1 MGFTVRE
8 MLVWLVRLPDEPVTA
23 KVNVPMAAVALEM
36 NVNALVP
43 AVLAGLKEAVTPFGK
58 PDIDKLTVPRKPFSG
73 VTVIVLVPLVPCV
86 SITVVGEAEI
96 EKLGPEAGQLFT
108 RFAALTLPI
117 PVAKSQPVVVPYAG
131 LNELSDV
138 ERTPTEPSAK

>member
-1 MGFTVRE
+1 MGFTARE
-8 MLVWLVRLPDEPVTA
+8 MVVWLVSVPDEPVTA
-23 KVNVPMAAVALEM
+23 IVNVPTAAVELDTS
-36 NVNALVP
+36 VNALVP
-43 AVLAGLKEAVTPFGK
+43 AVLAGLKDAVTPFGK
-58 PDIDKLTVPRKPFSG
+58 PDIDKLTVPAKPFSG

-86 SITVVGEAEI
+86 SVTVFGDAEI

-117 PVAKSQPVVVPYAG
+117 PVAKSQPVVVLYAG

>member
-1 MGFTVRE
+1 VGFTARAMV
-8 MLVWLVRLPDEPVTA
+8 VWLVSVPDEPVTA
-23 KVNVPMAAVALEM
+23 KVNVPMAAVGLEM
-36 NVNALVP
+36 SVNALVP
-43 AVLAGLKEAVTPFGK
+43 AVLAGLKDAVTPFGK
-58 PDIDKLTVPRKPFSG
+58 PDIDKLTVPAKPFSG

-86 SITVVGEAEI
+86 SVTVFGEAEI

-131 LNELSDV
+131 LNKLSDV
-138 ERTPTEPSAK
+138 ESTPTEPSAK

>member
-1 MGFTVRE
+1 MGFTARAMV
-8 MLVWLVRLPDEPVTA
+8 VWLVSVPDEPVTA
-23 KVNVPMAAVALEM
+23 KVNVPMAAVGLEM
-36 NVNALVP
+36 SVNALVP
-43 AVLAGLKEAVTPFGK
+43 AVLAGLKDAVTPFGK
-58 PDIDKLTVPRKPFSG
+58 PDIDKLTVPAKPFSG
-73 VTVIVLVPLVPCV
+73 VTVIVLVPLVPCLSV
-86 SITVVGEAEI
+86 MVFGEAEI

-108 RFAALTLPI
+108 RFAALTVPI

>member
-8 MLVWLVRLPDEPVTA
+8 MLVWLVSVPDEPVTA

>member
-1 MGFTVRE
+1 
-8 MLVWLVRLPDEPVTA
+8 MLVWLVSVPDEPVTA

>member
-1 MGFTVRE
+1 
-8 MLVWLVRLPDEPVTA
+8 MLVWLVSVPDEPVTA

-36 NVNALVP
+36 NVNTLVP

>member
-1 MGFTVRE
+1 MGFTARDMV
-8 MLVWLVRLPDEPVTA
+8 VWLVSVPDKPVTTT
-23 KVNVPMAAVALEM
+23 VNVPTEAVALDTS
-36 NVNALVP
+36 VKALVP
-43 AVLAGLKEAVTPFGK
+43 AVLAGLKDAVTPFGK
-58 PDIDKLTVPRKPFSG
+58 PDIDKLTVPAKPFSG

-86 SITVVGEAEI
+86 SVTVFGEAKI

-117 PVAKSQPVVVPYAG
+117 PVAKSHPVVVPYAG

-138 ERTPTEPSAK
+138 ERTPTEPPAK